1 MSAAT
6 ARINMRV
13 TEEAREVID
22 RAAEAQ
28 GIDRTAFM
36 VDAAVT
42 RARSVLLEEA
52 ILKLSAGEVAQI
64 ADLMENPPA
73 PNDELNRA
81 ARRLAEL
88 RL

>member
-1 MSAAT
+1 M
-6 ARINMRV
+6 
-13 TEEAREVID
+13 
-22 RAAEAQ
+22 
-28 GIDRTAFM
+28 G
-36 VDAAVT
+36 
-42 RARSVLLEEA
+42 ARSVLLEEA